1 MKFKKI
7 LLTIF
12 FAFHLTLSLKSIDF
26 CIAKQETCKGF
37 YDEQHDYQTKCEP
50 NKCHGKFSYDCVS
63 NTCSLNRK
71 SCNEYKIAL
80 SRFLQIINDLKASDS
95 VFSSKHLAE
104 TKTIKL
110 FNRAI
115 KNCVKKIFEFKK
127 SDFCLN
133 GKNCVQIGKE
143 MIGFGLNYR
152 SLTTIKD
159 VDCKCPIKH
168 SFKCDKYC
176 AADSN
181 ACDYYKS
188 NKKDKQFLHRI
199 KNCGNDKITT
209 HKRMD
214 YF

>member
-104 TKTIKL
+104 INSVFNVPLLILCCILSNIILLFTQPLKTHIS
-110 FNRAI
+110 
-115 KNCVKKIFEFKK
+115 CSGVTSTSE
-127 SDFCLN
+127 
-133 GKNCVQIGKE
+133 KE
-143 MIGFGLNYR
+143 YLDLI
-152 SLTTIKD
+152 
-159 VDCKCPIKH
+159 
-168 SFKCDKYC
+168 
-176 AADSN
+176 
-181 ACDYYKS
+181 
-188 NKKDKQFLHRI
+188 
-199 KNCGNDKITT
+199 DKISLSTSFFIT
-209 HKRMD
+209 
-214 YF
+214 FITFL